1 MTSGCDDCGDGKNG
15 EAVSNAAQDVS
26 AAIAKFTDA
35 VADIETILSEI
46 DQRVPNSIRDNI
58 SLITNAVLEE
68 LAKRGYSSTV

>member
-46 DQRVPNSIRDNI
+46 EQRVPNSIRDNI